1 MATLDLGKLGFEIGV
16 ETSGLDKGLADAKRR
31 VTDFEKQLDSA
42 GKKKLAPVVDATQI
56 TKLDTSLGKVSQSA
70 SKLSSSRINPTADTA
85 GLDRLQSA
93 VQSAERSS
101 DELSKKKIRPD
112 VDESGVDQG
121 FKSIVGKAAGAAAA
135 VGAAFSVI
143 DFGRGVLQAGN
154 EFQSQ
159 MNTLTAVSGAS
170 AQQLALVQAKA
181 RELGSATDLTA
192 TSASDAAAAM
202 TELAKGGFTVDQ
214 AMSAAKGTLQLASAA
229 QLDAA
234 QAATIQSQ
242 ALQAFGLGAEHAAR
256 VSDILAGA
264 ANASSAEMTG
274 IAQGMQQ
281 AGTVSKQ
288 FGLTIED
295 TATALAMFANA
306 GIQGSDAGTL
316 LKTAMLA
323 LTDQGKPA
331 QQAIEQ
337 LGLTVYDANGKFV
350 GMSSLMEQ
358 LQVAS
363 QNMTEE
369 QYQAATATLFGSDAM
384 RMAGIAAQQGSEGF
398 DSLKEAVT
406 RQGQAAEVAA
416 AQTQG
421 LPGALERWQNT
432 IEDLQLGVFDAMQDE
447 LVGLANAGVDM
458 VDALQP
464 AIEGVAKAAAG
475 AAGDVLQFVT
485 AVAQAPQSVK
495 DVTVGLGEFAAILA
509 VLNSSPA
516 HMVFEKMSN
525 GAKTAK
531 GALSGVAEAAR
542 EASVQYGAQ
551 AMVLRDTAR
560 EQSVLAKTADTA
572 TARSNAFWAAH
583 DARWAA
589 GAATAKAHGA
599 AIGGALQHIGGSAKA
614 GLGSVV
620 AMLGG
625 PWMVGFAAAATAV
638 TAFVS
643 AGKAVDE
650 ANQRI
655 EDSSRKAAE
664 AQRELA
670 LAASGTEGILSGD
683 ALSAA
688 EQMVDGALANITAK
702 GEAANKVFGSV
713 RSAIDEVGVGTFLL
727 QGITSDATAE
737 YQSALDAARG
747 LGDQQKAL
755 SDALRDTGLT
765 MDDVNRVVAEGG
777 PEYDR
782 LVESLRGMGPQ
793 GEAVADSLGQVRDE
807 IERTAQAGRELPENY
822 VQAARAIDLLADSA
836 TSAEDKL
843 AAMDALMVAMGLRPK
858 DAERAMLDFKESLDK
873 TGQEIEMITRS
884 SDFMGQAMFDAS
896 GKLQLEGA
904 NQATVELQ
912 KKIDGLATDLERAAL
927 KGADMD
933 DAMANME
940 PTLQAIQQAW
950 GLTDQQMEGIRD
962 NLREIAGTSTFAVQ
976 LQGADEATQELSAI
990 LAMLKGAEEDQHEIR
1005 MDMPSE
1011 HVMAALDEMGVAV
1024 NDLGNGKVSIPVTA
1038 ETREAIDQLQE
1049 VAWVADEAASKGVT
1063 IDALLNT
1070 DQLEG
1075 SAAHAQEILGIL
1087 AIQNPSPEAD
1097 VIIQKLLN
1105 GVDVSHGELAALAAV
1120 SSVPTADLEAK
1131 LLHAGVDGAN
1141 RALGTIPKSTNTDL
1155 KGNANN
1161 VVTEAGRAKNSVN
1174 SVPSEKTVTFWARL
1188 RGAWDAIRGHFNG
1201 GVVGFHAGGLVPGFA
1216 DGGFIPNIPG
1226 ISDTER
1232 DPILG
1237 IDSTGVPVARIEP
1250 REYVV
1255 NRAATEKNLP
1265 LLHDINAGR
1274 VSMEDLPGYAD
1285 GGVVSPAQLL
1295 AFAGGKTVNGKTAPR
1310 SLEGATYVWGGGLLG
1325 NWGDCSGAMSGLAA
1339 MAVGMPLQG
1348 RKFATGNEGSVL
1360 SSMGFSSGLGSGP
1373 RFAVGWFNG
1382 GPYGGHTAG
1391 TIYGADG
1398 TRVNV
1403 EMGGGRGNGQIG
1415 GRAAGAD
1422 HSSFTNRAYLPLMG
1436 PGSGDITDPGSYG
1449 GGGGEVVNTST
1460 DSVTMKKAGKT
1471 RKVDWGTASQLASD
1485 VEARNHKYKQLARY
1499 NAGLYDK
1506 GGILRDGQIAVNMSG
1521 HDEYVIPP
1529 ALTNAIV
1536 TYLPQY
1542 AEALPGVTKALN
1554 DFTTLGNQVAGAGM
1568 NRAALT
1574 QVGWNTTLQAR
1585 ADLQNLPADASPFD
1599 RWAIYAN
1606 RTAGEALMGAASMS
1620 NSQWIEAG
1628 EKLGLDFLGEYAGGI
1643 ARAQEEI
1650 EDSYVAQVDA
1660 ADALVEAEANLA
1672 DAQRELNE
1680 VMEGA
1685 PELSK
1690 ATARKVED
1698 AERKVE
1704 EARKGGDA
1712 KKLADAERNLARV
1725 REDAAE
1731 ELEKNGAKDAQAILD
1746 ARQAVTAAEADLTTA
1761 QGVVQAAAVATGQA
1775 QIAMAVEV
1783 ASVVIKLTKK
1793 VAKVVKKVVEAER
1806 AARVGAAEVHAQ
1818 IMANVRD
1825 LTEAT
1830 EQQRRV
1836 VGGLMADMVRMKLQ
1850 VLDSTWKVRQAQN
1863 SVWTAHLEG
1872 LVGIRK
1878 AEAAL
1883 QAERDKLAGKQH
1895 YNFVGLD
1902 IEYDRLI
1909 GNIQSGLLDIE
1920 ASEQDMLDMST
1931 AAMVARIRG
1940 EQGLSDA
1947 YGDAMAQRLRTTKN
1961 LTKEEARLVSAVFAG
1976 RFAGYNDE
1984 TASLEQ
1990 RRAYASAYYSMQKAG
2005 LEGLMEQATRTSAE
2019 LQALEALRSAA
2030 QWEREKN
2037 VLAMQ
2042 LDSLEATYSQHEA
2055 VKQLARLGRDF
2066 NDEVARY
2073 NRLQSGAMGMQSDEA
2088 IIKAEIARLQ
2098 AENAQ
2103 ARKDIKDTN
2112 LRALWDVNKDGRFV
2126 GIQSESSL
2134 KNQAAKATIAANEE
2148 LLLELTDRLAAMG
2161 KDVEPL
2167 SKEDERIIE
2176 MAGMLRAKGENER
2189 ADQLMRSTSYGKA
2202 RDVQLLDDIDSRV
2215 ADIARE
2221 RKDTYD
2227 GLVDAMDERAYQEQ
2241 RLPLDMQRYYAEGM
2255 EASYRSDAEGYRE
2268 ADGATRDAWWNLA
2281 DWQREYAGAAA
2292 DMSNRN
2298 PDSMMMRLNVQN
2310 ERGAA
2315 RNQTLIRMD
2324 LTQGA
2329 LMHSDDVEAAF
2340 KRLASEMDGVKID
2353 VRQLQRAG
2361 APTGKTVQLKRAGIR

>member
-16 ETSGLDKGLADAKRR
+16 EMSGLDKGLADAKRR

-56 TKLDTSLGKVSQSA
+56 TKLDTTLGKVSQSA

-93 VQSAERSS
+93 VQSAEKSS

-350 GMSSLMEQ
+350 GMSSLMGQ
-358 LQVAS
+358 LQIAS

-398 DSLKEAVT
+398 DKLKEAVT

-421 LPGALERWQNT
+421 LPGALERWENT

-447 LVGLANAGVDM
+447 LVGVANAGVDM
-458 VDALQP
+458 VNALQP

-516 HMVFEKMSN
+516 HTVFEKMSN

-560 EQSVLAKTADTA
+560 EQSLLAKTADTA

-599 AIGGALQHIGGSAKA
+599 AIGGALQHIGGSAKS

-620 AMLGG
+620 NMLGG
-625 PWMVGFAAAATAV
+625 PWMVGFAAATAAV
-638 TAFVS
+638 TTFVS

-650 ANQRI
+650 ANERI
-655 EDSSRKAAE
+655 AVSSRKAAE

-688 EQMVDGALANITAK
+688 ETMVDGALANITAK

-713 RSAIDEVGVGTFLL
+713 RTAIDEVGVGTFLL
-727 QGITSDATAE
+727 NGITSDATAE

-747 LGDQQKAL
+747 YGDQQKAL

-858 DAERAMLDFKESLDK
+858 DAERAMLDFKESLDR

-904 NQATVELQ
+904 NQATMELQ

-990 LAMLKGAEEDQHEIR
+990 LTTLKGAEEDQHEIR

-1011 HVMAALDEMGVAV
+1011 HVMAALDEMDVAV

-1087 AIQNPSPEAD
+1087 AIQNPSPEAQL
-1097 VIIQKLLN
+1097 IIDKLQN
-1105 GVDVSHGELAALAAV
+1105 GVNISHGELAALAAV

-1188 RGAWDAIRGHFNG
+1188 RGAWDAVRGHFNG
-1201 GVVGFHAGGLVPGFA
+1201 GMVGLHTGGLVPGFA

-1226 ISDTER
+1226 VSDTER
-1232 DPILG
+1232 DPIMG
-1237 IDSTGVPVARIEP
+1237 IDSTGTPVARIEP

-1310 SLEGATYVWGGGLLG
+1310 SLEGASYVWGGGLLG

-1339 MAVGMPLQG
+1339 LAVGMPLQG
-1348 RKFATGNEGSVL
+1348 RKFATANEGSVL
-1360 SSMGFSSGLGSGP
+1360 ASMGFSSGLGSGP

-1449 GGGGEVVNTST
+1449 GDVVNTST

-1529 ALTNAIV
+1529 ALTNTIV

-1542 AEALPGVTKALN
+1542 ADALPAATKALN
-1554 DFTTLGNQVAGAGM
+1554 DFTTLGNEIAGAGT

-1574 QVGWNTTLQAR
+1574 QVGWNTTLKAR

-1606 RTAGEALMGAASMS
+1606 RTAGEALMGAASMT
-1620 NSQWIEAG
+1620 NSQWVEAG
-1628 EKLGLDFLGEYAGGI
+1628 EKLGLDFLGEYVGGI
-1643 ARAQEEI
+1643 VKAQEEI

-1660 ADALVEAEANLA
+1660 ADALVEAQANLA

-1680 VMEGA
+1680 TMEGA

-1690 ATARKVED
+1690 STARKVED
-1698 AERKVE
+1698 AERKVT
-1704 EARKGGDA
+1704 EARESGDP

-1725 REDAAE
+1725 REDASE

-1746 ARQAVTAAEADLTTA
+1746 AQQAVTAAEADLTTA

-1775 QIAMAVEV
+1775 QIAMAIEV
-1783 ASVVIKLTKK
+1783 ASTVIKLTKRVTK
-1793 VAKVVKKVVEAER
+1793 EVKKVVEAER
-1806 AARVGAAEVHAQ
+1806 SARVGASESRAQ
-1818 IMANVRD
+1818 LMANLRD

-1830 EQQRRV
+1830 ETQRRV
-1836 VGGLMADMVRMKLQ
+1836 VGELMADMARMKVQ
-1850 VLDSTWKVRQAQN
+1850 VLDSSWKVRQAQD
-1863 SVWTAHLEG
+1863 SVWSAHLEG

-1883 QAERDKLAGKQH
+1883 QEERDRLAGKQR

-1909 GNIQSGLLDIE
+1909 GNVYAGLRGIADE
-1920 ASEQDMLDMST
+1920 ST
-1931 AAMVARIRG
+1931 AVTVARLRG
-1940 EQGLSDA
+1940 EQGLNDA
-1947 YGDAMAQRLRTTKN
+1947 YGRAMAERLRATHE
-1961 LTKEEARLVSAVFAG
+1961 LTDEEAQLVAAVFAG
-1976 RFAGYNDE
+1976 RFAGYVDE
-1984 TASLEQ
+1984 AASIEQ
-1990 RRAYASAYYSMQKAG
+1990 RRAYADAYYAMQKVG
-2005 LEGLMEQATRTSAE
+2005 MEGLLEQATDTSAE

-2030 QWEREKN
+2030 EWEREKN

-2042 LDSLEATYSQHEA
+2042 LDSLDATYSQQEA

-2066 NDEVARY
+2066 NAEVERY
-2073 NRLQSGAMGMQSDEA
+2073 RRMQSGTMGMQSDEA
-2088 IIKAEIARLQ
+2088 LLKAQIAELQ
-2098 AENAQ
+2098 VENAQ

-2112 LRALWDVNKDGRFV
+2112 FRAFWDFTKNGRIL
-2126 GIQSESSL
+2126 GIQSEASL
-2134 KNQAAKATIAANEE
+2134 KNQAAKATLDANEE
-2148 LLLELTDRLAAMG
+2148 LLAELNARLEALG
-2161 KDVEPL
+2161 KTAEPL
-2167 SKEDERIIE
+2167 SKEDQRIIE

-2189 ADQLMRSTSYGKA
+2189 ADQLMRSTSYGRA
-2202 RDVQLLDDIDSRV
+2202 RDVQLLDDIDSQLE
-2215 ADIARE
+2215 DIARE
-2221 RKDTYD
+2221 RTATYD
-2227 GLVDAMDERAYQEQ
+2227 NLVDAQAEMDYQLQ
-2241 RLPLDMQRYYAEGM
+2241 RLPLDMERYRAEGM
-2255 EASYRSDAEGYRE
+2255 EAAYRSDAEGYRE
-2268 ADGATRDAWWNLA
+2268 ADAATRGAWWDLA
-2281 DWQREYAGAAA
+2281 DWQREYADAAS
-2292 DMSNRN
+2292 DLSNRS
-2298 PDSMMMRLNVQN
+2298 PDSMMMGLNVQN

-2340 KRLASEMDGVKID
+2340 KRLEAEMDGVKID
-2353 VRQLQRAG
+2353 VRQLQRAD
-2361 APTGKTVQLKRAGIR
+2361 APTGKKVQLKRAGIR